1 MKLPYKYMGGGSP
14 IFLPLSR
21 VTGPSPV
28 PGRAMHPAPP
38 NTAAVPAPP
47 PKLQTP
53 DAAALAAAARNPWAM
68 PASRVASAAASAV
81 NASTAGMYASGPGW
95 APGAAPEHLRRGV
108 GHHAHVMP
116 PPAGPAPGTAS
127 GIVPSVEFHAEVH
140 IPSTLAIDAR
150 LALRGLYGAGIAAA
164 AAVANS
170 FAARRAREL
179 GGGGGDVN
187 ANAIANAERKE
198 AVAPAV
204 EVTRVT
210 GFGVREE
217 VPEEAVD
224 DEYARMMAELGG

>member
-1 MKLPYKYMGGGSP
+1 
-14 IFLPLSR
+14 
-21 VTGPSPV
+21 
-28 PGRAMHPAPP
+28 
-38 NTAAVPAPP
+38 
-47 PKLQTP
+47 
-53 DAAALAAAARNPWAM
+53 
-68 PASRVASAAASAV
+68 
-81 NASTAGMYASGPGW
+81 
-95 APGAAPEHLRRGV
+95 
-108 GHHAHVMP
+108 MP

-127 GIVPSVEFHAEVH
+127 GIVPSVEVHATVH

-179 GGGGGDVN
+179 GGN
-187 ANAIANAERKE
+187 ANANANVSANAERKE

-204 EVTRVT
+204 EATRVT
-210 GFGVREE
+210 GVGVREE

>member
-1 MKLPYKYMGGGSP
+1 
-14 IFLPLSR
+14 
-21 VTGPSPV
+21 
-28 PGRAMHPAPP
+28 
-38 NTAAVPAPP
+38 
-47 PKLQTP
+47 
-53 DAAALAAAARNPWAM
+53 
-68 PASRVASAAASAV
+68 
-81 NASTAGMYASGPGW
+81 
-95 APGAAPEHLRRGV
+95 
-108 GHHAHVMP
+108 MP

-127 GIVPSVEFHAEVH
+127 GIVPSVEVHAEVH

-179 GGGGGDVN
+179 GGEAI
-187 ANAIANAERKE
+187 ANANAERKE

-204 EVTRVT
+204 EATRVT
-210 GFGVREE
+210 GVGVREE